1 MDRSFWSDD
10 QGIWFSK
17 YLSDICAVDV
27 PKRVPKPKEKKS
39 VPAAKQSFVSS
50 CVCRERVVTFWIA
63 GQKTC

>member
-1 MDRSFWSDD
+1 M
-10 QGIWFSK
+10 
-17 YLSDICAVDV
+17 DV